1 MDILQFHGLSHQVAQ
16 KKLLLEGYNELPSQK
31 KLTWV
36 SMLIHILSEPML
48 ILLVFSGAIY
58 LLMGEP
64 KDAIMLVFTIF
75 VVVGI
80 TFYQERKTEKTLESL
95 KNLSSPRALV
105 IRDGKQLRIPGRE
118 VVREDFVIIREG
130 DRIPADGTIL
140 SCENLSIDESLVTG
154 ESTSVRKRVWDETA
168 TQTRPGGDDLPF
180 VYSGS
185 MVVSGRGIFKV
196 TSIGSQTEIGKIG
209 KSLESIKVEDTL
221 LHKETEKIVR
231 TISIIGFFLCLFVF
245 LTYYLTKGDA
255 LHGLLSGLTLSM
267 AILPEEYPVV
277 LLIFMTLGAWRI
289 SKYKVLTRRPA
300 AIETLGAATVLC
312 TDKTGT
318 LTLNK
323 MKLTCLYSKDTFH
336 EISGFASSD
345 LPEKFHRLLEYG
357 VLSSVRDPFDPIEKE
372 LHKIA
377 SLYLND
383 AEYLR
388 EGWNIIKEYPLTK
401 ELLALSHVWESP
413 DKKKTIIATKGAP
426 EAIFDL
432 CQIASHER
440 DGLIKRVEEMTN
452 RGLRVLGVAEATP
465 GSGLLPNNQQE
476 FNFKFVGLLGFIDP
490 PRSAASDAVRDA
502 YTAGMQV
509 IMITGDYPG
518 TAVYIAKEIG
528 IKNPYHFITGEELN
542 SMSPLELSQKI
553 RIINIFA
560 RVLPEQKLLIV
571 NALKANNE
579 IVAMTGD
586 GVNDAPALKSAH
598 IGIAMGDR
606 GTDVAREASSL
617 VLLKDDFSSIVT
629 AVRLGRRIFDN
640 LKRAMGYILAV
651 HVPIVGMSI
660 IPLLLDSPAILL
672 PAHIAFMELV
682 IDPACST
689 VFESQKED
697 DQIMKRPPRKLNQP
711 MFTLKTIFVNLL
723 QGASIL
729 AVILAIFFVSRKIGR
744 AENEVRSLV
753 FASLI
758 VSNLILI
765 MTNLSWKENIFTILS
780 KPNKALTIVVMGAIF
795 GLMSV
800 IYIPF
805 FADLFRMS
813 RLNLIDWAIVTAG
826 ATIALFWFEL
836 LKFIQNTRSFRTKF
850 RLD

>member
-1 MDILQFHGLSHQVAQ
+1 MDPLSLRGISHHAAQ
-16 KKLLLEGYNELPSQK
+16 KALLTDGFNELPTHKNKSW
-31 KLTWV
+31 LN
-36 SMLIHILSEPML
+36 MLFHILSEPML
-48 ILLVFSGAIY
+48 ILLVVSGGIY
-58 LLMGEP
+58 LFLGEV
-64 KDAIMLVFTIF
+64 KDAAMLIVTIF

-105 IRDGKQLRIPGRE
+105 IRDGKQIRIPGRE
-118 VVREDFVIIREG
+118 VVRQDIVIIREG
-130 DRIPADGTIL
+130 DRIPADGTVL
-140 SCENLSIDESLVTG
+140 SCENLSIDESLITG
-154 ESTSVRKRVWDETA
+154 ESASVRKKVWDQA
-168 TQTRPGGDDLPF
+168 LPQSRPGGEDLPF

-185 MVVSGRGIFKV
+185 MVVSGRGIFRV
-196 TSIGSQTEIGKIG
+196 TSIGSLTEIGKIG

-231 TISIIGFFLCLFVF
+231 TISVIGLFLCLFVF
-245 LTYYLTKGDA
+245 LVYYLTKGDP
-255 LHGLLSGLTLSM
+255 LRGLLSGLTLSM

-323 MKLTCLYSKDTFH
+323 MKLTCLFAKDSFH
-336 EISGFASSD
+336 EISGFVSSD
-345 LPEKFHRLLEYG
+345 LPDKFHQVLEYG

-377 SLYLND
+377 SLYLSKNKY
-383 AEYLR
+383 EN
-388 EGWNIIKEYPLTK
+388 WSIVKEYPLTRD
-401 ELLALSHVWESP
+401 LLALSHVWESP
-413 DKKKTIIATKGAP
+413 DKKQQLVATKGAP

-432 CQIASHER
+432 CRLTTQER
-440 DGLIKRVEEMTN
+440 ESLTKRVEEMTK
-452 RGLRVLGVAEATP
+452 RGLRVLGVAEADFN
-465 GSGLLPNNQQE
+465 SKLLPKTQQE
-476 FNFKFVGLLGFIDP
+476 FSFNFIGLLGFIDP
-490 PRSAASDAVRDA
+490 PRSTASDAVRDA

-518 TAVYIAKEIG
+518 TASYIAREIG
-528 IKNPYHFITGEELN
+528 IKNPYHYITGEELEGMTT
-542 SMSPLELSQKI
+542 SELSKKI
-553 RIINIFA
+553 KIINIFA

-571 NALKANNE
+571 NALKANKE

-586 GVNDAPALKSAH
+586 GVNDAPALKAAH

-640 LKRAMGYILAV
+640 LKRAMGYIFAV

-660 IPLLLDSPAILL
+660 IPLLFDSPAILL

-697 DQIMKRPPRKLNQP
+697 DQIMKRSPRSLSQP
-711 MFTLKTIFVNLL
+711 MFTPKTIFVNLL
-723 QGASIL
+723 QGSSIL
-729 AVILAIFFVSRKIGR
+729 AVILAIFFISKYIGR
-744 AENEVRSLV
+744 TENEIRSLV
-753 FASLI
+753 FSSLI
-758 VSNLILI
+758 LSNLILI
-765 MTNLSWKENIFTILS
+765 MTNLSWKENIFKILS
-780 KPNKALTIVVMGAIF
+780 KPNKALTVITSGAIL
-795 GLMSV
+795 GLLSV

-805 FADLFRMS
+805 SADLFRMS
-813 RLNLIDWAIVTAG
+813 PLSPTDWAIVLTG
-826 ATIALFWFEL
+826 VTIALTWFEL
-836 LKFIQNTRSFRTKF
+836 LKLIQNSRFFSLRIN
-850 RLD
+850 LD